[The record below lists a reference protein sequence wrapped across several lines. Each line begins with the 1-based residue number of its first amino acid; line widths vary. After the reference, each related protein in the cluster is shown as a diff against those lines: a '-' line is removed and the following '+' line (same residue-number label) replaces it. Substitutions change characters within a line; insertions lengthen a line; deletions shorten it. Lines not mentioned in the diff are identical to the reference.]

1 DLEASRN
8 RDGGIVTLASRT
20 RLTSLTAVENGG
32 MGGVWVSKP
41 RGGKV
46 RIASSTI
53 LRNDGLGLG
62 YDVITTGRAKLV
74 DTVCGR
80 GARIRESP
88 DDSDTRT
95 IIGGL
100 GCRDD

>member
-1 DLEASRN
+1 VSRN

-20 RLTSLTAVENGG
+20 RLTSLTAIENGG
-32 MGGVWVSKP
+32 MGGVWVSRP
-41 RGGKV
+41 RGGRV
-46 RIASSTI
+46 RIADSTI
-53 LRNDGLGLG
+53 LGNDGLGQG
-62 YDVITTGRAKLV
+62 YDVITTGRARFV

-88 DDSDTRT
+88 DGSDTRT
-95 IIGGL
+95 IVGAL